1 MTYLIFLT
9 ISFLASIVGAICGI
23 GGGVIIKPVL
33 DAFGVLSVSMI
44 SFLSSCTVFAMSC
57 YSVIKAKLAHESQID
72 LKLTTPLAIG
82 AALGGLIGKELFSRI
97 KALFANPDTIG
108 AIQAGCLVV
117 ITLLTL
123 IYTINKE
130 KINTKQMKNQLA
142 CIFIGLMLGVM
153 SSFLGIGGGPINL
166 VVLYFFF
173 SMTTKC
179 AAQNS
184 LYIIFFSQGASLL
197 KTVVERAIP
206 QVDMLLLIGM
216 IACGLFGAMAGRK
229 INKKI
234 EEKSVDFLFK
244 VLMILIILINI
255 YNVFKY
261 C

>member
-1 MTYLIFLT
+1 MIYLIFLA

-44 SFLSSCTVFAMSC
+44 SFLSSCTVFAMSS
-57 YSVIKAKLAHESQID
+57 YSVIKARLAHESQID

-82 AALGGLIGKELFSRI
+82 AAIGGLIGKELFSRI
-97 KALFANPDTIG
+97 KELFANADTIG
-108 AIQAGCLVV
+108 AVQAGCLVV

-130 KINTKQMKNQLA
+130 KIKTNHTTNKLI
-142 CIFIGLMLGVM
+142 CILIGLMLGIM

-166 VVLYFFF
+166 VVLYYFF

-197 KTVVERAIP
+197 KTIIEQSVP
-206 QVDMLLLIGM
+206 QVDLILLIGM
-216 IACGLFGAMAGRK
+216 IACGLLGAVCGRK
-229 INKKI
+229 INRKIDEKK
-234 EEKSVDFLFK
+234 VDFLFK
-244 VLMILIILINI
+244 ALMILIILINV